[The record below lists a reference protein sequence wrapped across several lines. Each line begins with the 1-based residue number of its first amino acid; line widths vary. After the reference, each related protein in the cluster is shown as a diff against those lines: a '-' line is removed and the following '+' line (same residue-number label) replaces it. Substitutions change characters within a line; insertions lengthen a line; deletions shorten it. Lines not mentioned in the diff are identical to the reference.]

1 MQDWVPAFSD
11 ELEKISRLTK
21 GDERRQALQ
30 FAGLGAA
37 TAPVVSGIKNL
48 IAHGKISPFGASVA
62 KRWLPA
68 QVIGGALAG
77 GALPAI
83 RHALERTNVGRAKTR
98 TDVKREL
105 AKAKAEGIKVPEVT
119 NG

>member
-1 MQDWVPAFSD
+1 MKDWFSSFSD
-11 ELEKISRLTK
+11 ELEKIARLTQS
-21 GDERRQALQ
+21 DERRQALQ

-37 TAPVVSGIKNL
+37 AAPVVTGAKNL
-48 IAHGKISPFGASVA
+48 IAHGKISPFGA
-62 KRWLPA
+62 KLYRRWLPA
-68 QVIGGALAG
+68 QLVGGALAG

-83 RHALERTNVGRAKTR
+83 RHALERTNVGRAKAR

-105 AKAKAEGIKVPEVT
+105 AHAQAQGIPVPEVV